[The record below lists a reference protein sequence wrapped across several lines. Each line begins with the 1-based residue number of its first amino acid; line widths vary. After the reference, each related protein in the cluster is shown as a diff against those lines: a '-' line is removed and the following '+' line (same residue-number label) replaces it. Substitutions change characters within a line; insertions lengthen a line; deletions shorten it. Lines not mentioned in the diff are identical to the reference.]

1 MGMQSMPGFGRGDA
15 PLGEGRVVVELR
27 TVNHRFL
34 EVRSHAPGGMAGCE
48 ALVERLLRRRLA
60 RGYCTATL
68 SYEGPLGNAN
78 SIDAG
83 ALCSHL
89 EALVEVAEAS
99 GLVLADLVPVLA
111 GAPDLF
117 KAAGGG
123 KREEIEKAVDAAFEP
138 AVRDLLAMR
147 TAEGQAMGRQIRAGV
162 AAMRGCVE
170 TLEAGAADA
179 AQQAFEKLTERL
191 RALLATA
198 DHGLD
203 GKRLE
208 AEAALLASRADI
220 SEELARLASHCDQM
234 AAACEA
240 AGPVGRRMEFLL
252 QEMTREAST
261 AGAKTG
267 KAEACHVIV
276 DLKSEIEKVRELVQN
291 VE

>member
-1 MGMQSMPGFGRGDA
+1 MQSMTGFGTGDA
-15 PLGEGRVVVELR
+15 PLGEGRIVVELR

-48 ALVERLLRRRLA
+48 SLVDRLVRRKLS

-68 SYEGPLGNAN
+68 SYEGPLGNAA
-78 SIDAG
+78 SIDAR
-83 ALCSHL
+83 ALRSHL
-89 EALVEVAEAS
+89 ETLVAVADES

-111 GAPDLF
+111 GAPDIFRSVGSGNREQLE
-117 KAAGGG
+117 AA
-123 KREEIEKAVDAAFEP
+123 VVAAFEI
-138 AVRDLLAMR
+138 AARDLLAMR
-147 TAEGQAMGRQIRAGV
+147 AAEGAAMGRQIRAGV
-162 AAMRGCVE
+162 DAMRGCVD
-170 TLEAGAADA
+170 LLAASAAGSAQEA
-179 AQQAFEKLTERL
+179 FTRLTERL
-191 RALLATA
+191 RALLSSA

-208 AEAALLASRADI
+208 AEVALLASRADI

-234 AAACEA
+234 AAACGA
-240 AGPVGRRMEFLL
+240 QGPVGRRMEFLL

-267 KAEACHVIV
+267 KAEASHVIV
-276 DLKSEIEKVRELVQN
+276 GLKSEIEKVRELVQN